1 MELLS
6 PAGSPEKLRAAIRY
20 GADAVYFAGKAF
32 GMRAAASNFTAEE
45 IYESVR
51 YAHNC
56 GVKAYLA
63 LNTITHEDQFEALE
77 DFLHQIKT
85 FDIDAF
91 IISDMGVASAVREI
105 IPNAQLHLSTQ
116 CSAASSRA
124 CIEYAKM
131 GFSRIVLARELTLD
145 QIKKIR
151 MSVSRE
157 IELEAFVHGSM
168 CIAYSGRCLLSNFF
182 IGRDANQGACAQPC
196 RWVYEGFGIREEKRP
211 ETFLEVVQEPL
222 GSYIMA
228 SKDMCMIEHIPELVD
243 SGIDCLK
250 IEGRMKSAYYTA
262 VVTNTY
268 KMALNKYISDKENYV
283 FDSDWQNELDSVSHR
298 EYDTGFFFT
307 SPSSDAKTVTDNG
320 YIREK
325 SYLATVL
332 EYDEVTKRATFY
344 QKNKLVENQNAEILS
359 PGMTGRAFTVTDMRD
374 ADGNAISEAPHP
386 KMLFSLPMPF
396 KVEIGD
402 ILRSC

>member
-6 PAGSPEKLRAAIRY
+6 PAGSPEKLRTAIRY
-20 GADAVYFAGKAF
+20 GADAVYFAGKSF
-32 GMRAAASNFTAEE
+32 GMRAAASNFTTEE

-51 YAHNC
+51 YAHSCN
-56 GVKAYLA
+56 VKAYLT
-63 LNTITHEDQFEALE
+63 LNTITHENQFGALE
-77 DFLHQIKT
+77 EFLHQIKD
-85 FDIDAF
+85 FNIDAF
-91 IISDMGVASAVREI
+91 IISDMGVASAVKEI
-105 IPNAQLHLSTQ
+105 IPTAQLHLSTQ

-131 GFSRIVLARELTLD
+131 GFSRIVLARELSLE
-145 QIKKIR
+145 QIKSIR
-151 MSVSRE
+151 KNIPDD

-196 RWVYEGFGIREEKRP
+196 RWNYSAFGIREEKRP
-211 ETFLEVVQEPL
+211 DMFLNVIEDSL

-228 SKDMCMIEHIPELVD
+228 SKDMCMIEHIPELAE

-268 KMALNKYISDKENYV
+268 KMALNRYFADKDGYV
-283 FDSDWQNELDSVSHR
+283 FDNEWQNELDSVSHR

-307 SPSSDAKTVTDNG
+307 SPSVDAKTVTDNG

-325 SYLATVL
+325 SYLATVV
-332 EYDEVTKRATFY
+332 EYDKDTKRATFY
-344 QKNKLVENQNAEILS
+344 QKNKLVENQAVEILS
-359 PGMTGRAFTVTDMRD
+359 PGITGRQFTVTDMRD
-374 ADGNAISEAPHP
+374 CEGNPITEAPHP
-386 KMLFSLPMPF
+386 KMLFSMPVPF
-396 KVEIGD
+396 ELEAGD
-402 ILRSC
+402 ILRGY